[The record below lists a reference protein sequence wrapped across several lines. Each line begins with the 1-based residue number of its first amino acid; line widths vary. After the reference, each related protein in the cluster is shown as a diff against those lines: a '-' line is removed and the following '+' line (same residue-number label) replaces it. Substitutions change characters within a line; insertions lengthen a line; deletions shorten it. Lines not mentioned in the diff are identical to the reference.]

1 MNVRIRYYLRIEISK
16 AFGPMLT
23 EEKDIWVLRKDK
35 EPSSN
40 RDIKMEV
47 GIEDCLHIEFQY
59 DKEKYHLG
67 DVIKGTIHFILA
79 RIKIKHMDI
88 EIIQKEYVGKGDKE
102 VVESETIAK
111 YEIMDGMPVRDEIIP
126 VRFYLKPY
134 ELALTPTLNNVLKLF
149 SVKVGKEEGLH
160 G

>member
-67 DVIKGTIHFILA
+67 DVTSSLLA
-79 RIKIKHMDI
+79 SR
-88 EIIQKEYVGKGDKE
+88 
-102 VVESETIAK
+102 
-111 YEIMDGMPVRDEIIP
+111 
-126 VRFYLKPY
+126 
-134 ELALTPTLNNVLKLF
+134 
-149 SVKVGKEEGLH
+149 
-160 G
+160 